1 MQVESVRAAVAVER
15 EDEHQVGDLATE
27 VQVHRVSERN
37 LKLGRSPEEGKSV
50 WLQEQKK
57 AVYRVI
63 EAETGEIIQQ
73 VLSDEFNRV
82 ARNIEEFL
90 IFDAPQLAFQSQ
102 RL

>member
-1 MQVESVRAAVAVER
+1 
-15 EDEHQVGDLATE
+15 
-27 VQVHRVSERN
+27 
-37 LKLGRSPEEGKSV
+37 
-50 WLQEQKK
+50 LQEEKK

-90 IFDAPQLAFQSQ
+90 IFDAPQLDFQSQ